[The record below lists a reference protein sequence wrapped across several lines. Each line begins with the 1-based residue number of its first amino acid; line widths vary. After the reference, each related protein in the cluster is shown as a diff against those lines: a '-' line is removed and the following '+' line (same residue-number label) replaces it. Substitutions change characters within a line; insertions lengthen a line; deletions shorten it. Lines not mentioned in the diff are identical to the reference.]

1 MDMTVTYEGILAKE
15 ESPLPKIPDF
25 MLDKVAALQASM
37 AKLTQY
43 EPPTKHLFHGGIYCR
58 QVWRPAGCTIVGRVH
73 KKEHFYM
80 VVSGTVCVTTD
91 DGVDTITGPALL
103 CSKPGTKRAV
113 HALTDAL
120 CMTFH
125 ATEAT
130 DVEKAG
136 EELVEPD
143 ETSMFTLDNKLKNTE
158 LGVSL

>member
-1 MDMTVTYEGILAKE
+1 MKVEYTGILAKPIPQVPAHMR
-15 ESPLPKIPDF
+15 ES
-25 MLDKVAALQASM
+25 VQALQDAM
-37 AKLTQY
+37 MEMPQY
-43 EPPTKHLFHGGIYCR
+43 EPPTEHIFHGGMYCR

-80 VVSGTVCVTTD
+80 IVSGTVCITTD
-91 DGVDTITGPALL
+91 DGVQTITGPMLL

-130 DVEKAG
+130 DVAQVE
-136 EELVEPD
+136 EELVEP
-143 ETSMFTLDNKLKNTE
+143 EPNSKFTIGNKIKPSE
-158 LGVSL
+158 LEVSK